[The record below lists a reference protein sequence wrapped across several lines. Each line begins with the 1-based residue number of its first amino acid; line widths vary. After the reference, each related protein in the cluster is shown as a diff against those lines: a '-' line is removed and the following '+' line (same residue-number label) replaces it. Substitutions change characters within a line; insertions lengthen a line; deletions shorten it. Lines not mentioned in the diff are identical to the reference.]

1 MTPIL
6 AEVRLKGLR
15 EQLDHVRRSGSRIVL
30 EKIHADINRAEAV
43 LRDAEMRERR
53 AAA

>member
-1 MTPIL
+1 MTPLIAQARL
-6 AEVRLKGLR
+6 AGW
-15 EQLDHVRRSGSRIVL
+15 QSQIDAIRRSSSRIVL

-53 AAA
+53 AA